1 MANSSLKQRY
11 MTGTVYEN
19 WIPATLKEKH
29 ELRKLNQILLTEGED
44 KNLEVLIQGT
54 MEVLRNNA
62 RFDELPVLKTAYSN
76 FLGRLN
82 DIRKSGSV
90 EDSRKP
96 LIGKWLTKAK
106 EWGKSHINAIK
117 GYWLQLGSIEEFSSE
132 LNSFFEETAKLLSLL
147 KIPDDKKDKKISEII
162 ASIRETNIR
171 SSSLLSEKILDDIR
185 RIITEKKGGRN
196 RLRNS
201 RSRAGER
208 SPRPSSTSS
217 TKPETETPGE
227 SEETESPKGE
237 KYSREAAAQKLNEP
251 MSFEGF
257 FRSKGG
263 REAQDFLINSFKQYV
278 HHANDVIVQIDQS
291 DDFPDDE
298 AKEKEKKELFE
309 FAYGVTSSEIKER
322 SIEDEIQQLVLNSLK
337 ELFEAT
343 VKNDDLAKVP
353 YKMIAT
359 SLFSNLNDKLG
370 PKWDFGGESR
380 TPEEDLANTS
390 SKGKLELSDF
400 KETLMTK
407 SSKLF
412 VKGVFEKDQQSQLID
427 EIMNLSYS
435 KLVEIVEKMKGSVA
449 QIASGTEEKKNIV
462 APAVE
467 AVEGAPADGK
477 KTDDKTEKG
486 TPGAEGKPGEEDGKS
501 PGKGSPTEE
510 PSSGGD
516 KGSKVISVYKKAL
529 EKEGI
534 STKDMDE
541 DQILNQGAKSWK
553 KKLGKNGTKILKF
566 LISQG
571 LIK

>member
-54 MEVLRNNA
+54 MEVLRDNA

-106 EWGKSHINAIK
+106 EWGKSHINSIK

-208 SPRPSSTSS
+208 RSRPSSTSS
-217 TKPETETPGE
+217 TKPEPETPGE
-227 SEETESPKGE
+227 SEETEDPKGE
-237 KYSREAAAQKLNEP
+237 KYSREAAAQKLNDP

-263 REAQDFLINSFKQYV
+263 REAQDFLINSFKRYV
-278 HHANDVIVQIDQS
+278 QNANDVIVQIDQS

-298 AKEKEKKELFE
+298 AKEKEKKELIE
-309 FAYGVTSSEIKER
+309 FAYGVTSSEIKEL
-322 SIEDEIQQLVLNSLK
+322 SIEDEIQQLLLNSLK

-407 SSKLF
+407 ASKLF

-427 EIMNLSYS
+427 EVMNLSYS

-541 DQILNQGAKSWK
+541 DQILNQGAKTWK